1 MDLRIVAVGVAV
13 LMFILKGVRRSND
26 PLDYASLAVHH
37 EPRISIARFIGLDV
51 YDRIS
56 HASGIASIT
65 EFSRVYQ
72 SSFLAETDAMTVL
85 RDMSRC
91 RLKMHRE
98 FHALRLWLPN
108 DAALEH
114 RILAGIEETD
124 AAMALAMK
132 DVTARFPN
140 TKLAFGAG
148 VLGHPTLRSDTD
160 VWV

>member
-1 MDLRIVAVGVAV
+1 MDLRVLAIGVAV
-13 LMFILKGVRRSND
+13 LMYVLKSVRRSND
-26 PLDYASLAVHH
+26 PLDYASLDARH
-37 EPRISIARFIGLDV
+37 EPRISVARFADLEV
-51 YDRIS
+51 YDRVS

-114 RILAGIEETD
+114 RILAGIAETD

-148 VLGHPTLRSDTD
+148 VISHPTIRSDTD
-160 VWV
+160 VWI